1 MINTTTSTSQLTFA
15 APSLPDGMFT
25 NTIVVMVSVL
35 SRYGIGPS
43 SDETAAITGKM
54 MSNLHTILLLAIC
67 SIIVIHISI

>member
-25 NTIVVMVSVL
+25 STIVVMVSVL

-43 SDETAAITGKM
+43 SDETATITGKM
-54 MSNLHTILLLAIC
+54 MSN
-67 SIIVIHISI
+67 